1 VRELELTLYTQREE
15 VLCWKYSYLQKDGP
29 RKCLINIVF
38 NSVLVSQYDR
48 IKELNHEL
56 QEKAEAAELQISTIS
71 HEYRTMLQEKEV
83 HSLDKVTASF
93 SCIHL
98 EFLQLF
104 I

>member
-1 VRELELTLYTQREE
+1 VLEIFL
-15 VLCWKYSYLQKDGP
+15 LQKDGP

-71 HEYRTMLQEKEV
+71 REYRTMLQEKEV
-83 HSLDKVTASF
+83 YSLDKTSQLHSAASILN
-93 SCIHL
+93 SSSYLYRSLYCIL
-98 EFLQLF
+98 A
-104 I
+104 